1 MINGELIVDNFAGG
15 GGASTG
21 IELATGYSVDIAIN
35 HDPEAIRMHQT
46 NHPNTKHY
54 CEDVWM
60 VDPVKVCNGR
70 PVGLAWFSPDC
81 KHFSKAKGG
90 KPKDKNI
97 RGLAWVACRWAGLV
111 RPRVIMLE
119 NVEEF
124 KGWGPLNRQHH
135 PIKAKRGTTFQ
146 KFVHQLN
153 DLGYEVQYREL
164 IAADY
169 GAPTTRKRFFLI
181 ARCDGKPIVWPS
193 PTHAPADSPEVK
205 NGHLKP
211 YLGAYTQIDFQ
222 RPCPSIF
229 DTAEEIK
236 EKYGIRA
243 QRPLSP
249 KTMERIA
256 RGIQKYI
263 LENPEPFLVQC
274 NHGGDRKAG
283 DLHIPLPTIT
293 AKNGYGIVRP
303 TLAPCKSG
311 KISAFLHKY
320 YSGGYKGAG
329 ECMKNPLP
337 TVTAWDHNSIVAA
350 TLVQMNN
357 HCDGKDIRNP
367 LPTITAGDGHFGE
380 VRAFL
385 LKFYGNRSEG
395 DLKEPLNVITTKDK
409 FGLVTIS
416 GTDYQIVDI
425 GLRMLEPQELYGC
438 QGFPSD
444 YIIDHDYTG
453 KTYQRAEQVKILRL
467 NRKHLSQM
475 TYYFT
480 SFQDNSCSH
489 DGQSSICRIHSMQ
502 YIPVTPNMRDYNLLD
517 SLGVAPDLERILDYA
532 MLYGATYVE
541 LTGNDADIDPLLPT
555 FKWTLDNDILYAILK
570 DGEQMAT
577 YFAIGIDFPCH
588 CIVPANF
595 VLGSSDFSACI
606 EDTLRRI
613 ASLYPESTTAE
624 LYANM
629 GAVPDEKIPEG
640 EEDNWVP
647 VDLGYSIPEILRIE
661 NSPKPPLYFKV
672 NPHYEDTLAFKMPY
686 FDMDYLE
693 KHVRPEFD
701 EISEIIPISPEDYQK
716 SIKYEDVC
724 TSARN

>member
-385 LKFYGNRSEG
+385 LKFHGNRSEG

-453 KTYQRAEQVKILRL
+453 KTYQRAEQYKAEL
-467 NRKHLSQM
+467 
-475 TYYFT
+475 
-480 SFQDNSCSH
+480 DNSVSNVTTDSIFVSVQQKYTESGEYLLTHIIVNDPSNQVKGGLSNDSWGSYREYPTTYAGRTGAAVTTNGSYFSYDSGQPVCAGCFIK
-489 DGQSSICRIHSMQ
+489 DGKISKDGVTNGKEICLDNTGKF
-502 YIPVTPNMRDYNLLD
+502 YTPSAGISASTLLA
-517 SLGVAPDLERILDYA
+517 SGVK
-532 MLYGATYVE
+532 
-541 LTGNDADIDPLLPT
+541 DIWGTADPLL
-555 FKWTLDNDILYAILK
+555 IQ
-570 DGEQMAT
+570 DGQKVDLANQQKINNT
-577 YFAIGIDFPCH
+577 YYNRTAIGMVQPGEYYMITAGTAQYKNGLSFAELQS
-588 CIVPANF
+588 IFAN
-595 VLGSSDFSACI
+595 LGCTYARSMDGGGSSSLVVNGKLLNTPAQYDERPVVDFLSF
-606 EDTLRRI
+606 L
-613 ASLYPESTTAE
+613 P
-624 LYANM
+624 
-629 GAVPDEKIPEG
+629 
-640 EEDNWVP
+640 
-647 VDLGYSIPEILRIE
+647 
-661 NSPKPPLYFKV
+661 
-672 NPHYEDTLAFKMPY
+672 
-686 FDMDYLE
+686 
-693 KHVRPEFD
+693 
-701 EISEIIPISPEDYQK
+701 
-716 SIKYEDVC
+716 
-724 TSARN
+724 

>member
-1 MINGELIVDNFAGG
+1 M
-15 GGASTG
+15 
-21 IELATGYSVDIAIN
+21 
-35 HDPEAIRMHQT
+35 
-46 NHPNTKHY
+46 
-54 CEDVWM
+54 
-60 VDPVKVCNGR
+60 
-70 PVGLAWFSPDC
+70 
-81 KHFSKAKGG
+81 
-90 KPKDKNI
+90 
-97 RGLAWVACRWAGLV
+97 
-111 RPRVIMLE
+111 
-119 NVEEF
+119 
-124 KGWGPLNRQHH
+124 
-135 PIKAKRGTTFQ
+135 
-146 KFVHQLN
+146 
-153 DLGYEVQYREL
+153 
-164 IAADY
+164 
-169 GAPTTRKRFFLI
+169 
-181 ARCDGKPIVWPS
+181 KPI
-193 PTHAPADSPEVK
+193 
-205 NGHLKP
+205 
-211 YLGAYTQIDFQ
+211 
-222 RPCPSIF
+222 
-229 DTAEEIK
+229 
-236 EKYGIRA
+236 
-243 QRPLSP
+243 
-249 KTMERIA
+249 
-256 RGIQKYI
+256 
-263 LENPEPFLVQC
+263 
-274 NHGGDRKAG
+274 
-283 DLHIPLPTIT
+283 
-293 AKNGYGIVRP
+293 
-303 TLAPCKSG
+303 
-311 KISAFLHKY
+311 
-320 YSGGYKGAG
+320 
-329 ECMKNPLP
+329 
-337 TVTAWDHNSIVAA
+337 
-350 TLVQMNN
+350 
-357 HCDGKDIRNP
+357 
-367 LPTITAGDGHFGE
+367 
-380 VRAFL
+380 
-385 LKFYGNRSEG
+385 
-395 DLKEPLNVITTKDK
+395 
-409 FGLVTIS
+409 
-416 GTDYQIVDI
+416 
-425 GLRMLEPQELYGC
+425 
-438 QGFPSD
+438 
-444 YIIDHDYTG
+444 
-453 KTYQRAEQVKILRL
+453 KILRL

-532 MLYGATYVE
+532 MLYDATYVE